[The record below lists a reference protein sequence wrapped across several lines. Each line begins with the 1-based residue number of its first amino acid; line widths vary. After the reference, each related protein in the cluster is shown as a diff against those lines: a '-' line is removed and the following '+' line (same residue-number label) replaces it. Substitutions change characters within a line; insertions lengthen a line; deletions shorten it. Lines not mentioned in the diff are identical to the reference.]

1 MVIQQGDRMSLRISF
16 PIATYNR
23 PEILVN
29 RTLPSIL
36 NQEYKNLDI
45 VIVCDGNKNAF
56 KFIKQNIKDNRVR
69 IYNLKKRTE
78 YPNDPFSFW
87 CVAGYRPRNI
97 AAKICNGNWLWWISD
112 DDEIIPGSIS
122 IIAKKLELLN
132 KNIKIYTTNYLNEKN
147 QVINPDEARQSHWFD
162 FVMTGMP
169 SLLIRKEISN
179 KYRWSGNCYNNK
191 VNRPSDYD
199 LLYRITREHNR
210 IAHDNIVTSKVNA
223 ALPNENLQGSA
234 AFIKRMDKFI

>member
-1 MVIQQGDRMSLRISF
+1 
-16 PIATYNR
+16 
-23 PEILVN
+23 
-29 RTLPSIL
+29 
-36 NQEYKNLDI
+36 
-45 VIVCDGNKNAF
+45 
-56 KFIKQNIKDNRVR
+56 
-69 IYNLKKRTE
+69 
-78 YPNDPFSFW
+78 
-87 CVAGYRPRNI
+87 
-97 AAKICNGNWLWWISD
+97 
-112 DDEIIPGSIS
+112 
-122 IIAKKLELLN
+122 
-132 KNIKIYTTNYLNEKN
+132 
-147 QVINPDEARQSHWFD
+147 
-162 FVMTGMP
+162 MTGMP